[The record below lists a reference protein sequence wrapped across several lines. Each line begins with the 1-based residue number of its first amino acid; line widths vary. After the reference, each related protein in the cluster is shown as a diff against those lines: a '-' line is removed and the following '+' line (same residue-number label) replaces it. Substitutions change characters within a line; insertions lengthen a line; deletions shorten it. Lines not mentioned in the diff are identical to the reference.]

1 MPEKDETR
9 IFSFEIPDS
18 AIDVYYTPEDFYEE
32 VLALIRGAKTR
43 CKMITLYV
51 GTGDRE
57 REMLRALGRECNAPE
72 RTLVMDY
79 LRGTRKDHKTGASS
93 VSLCKK
99 EVLHDHTGEM
109 IRNPAELKFFCSPM
123 YKGAGRVF
131 LRERQNEVLGVQHM
145 KAIVADD
152 TVLLTGANFGGSYFR
167 DRQDRC
173 LVLRSCPDIAEFVSS
188 VIDAVSGAS
197 IDVGE
202 ARHGQHH
209 DAPKS
214 KETKRILRE
223 NFEKVF
229 DKFKDFN
236 GDSPV
241 PEPKNTKRC
250 IVQVGIQC
258 GYLNMHA
265 DQELLWR
272 LLEIMEDGDG
282 SRLVMA
288 SGYANPPPGIEG
300 MLASRPIDVI
310 VACPK
315 ANSFYKSG
323 GLSQHIPDMYTTM
336 EVDLMKRLTRGTL
349 HEYERPYWTFHAKG
363 IWGYRSVGSTPIGCL
378 VGSSNYGYRARDR
391 DLEMSFLFRTK
402 EGSAFSG
409 KLQKEVD
416 NMMEYSSTVPTPSAL
431 ITARNIPAWV
441 QTFTRKWLKFFL

>member
-1 MPEKDETR
+1 MVLVCGREMPEKDETK

-18 AIDVYYTPEDFYEE
+18 AVDVHYTPEDFYEE
-32 VLALIRGAKTR
+32 VLSLIRGAKTR

-57 REMLRALGRECNAPE
+57 RQMLRALGRECNAPE

-93 VSLCKK
+93 VSLCRK
-99 EVLHDHTGEM
+99 EVLHDHTGEPV
-109 IRNPAELKFFCSPM
+109 RNPAELKFFCSPM
-123 YKGAGRVF
+123 YKGSGRVF

-173 LVLRSCPDIAEFVSS
+173 LVLQNCPDIAEFVSCI
-188 VIDAVSGAS
+188 IDAVGSAS
-197 IDVGE
+197 VDIGDVQ
-202 ARHGQHH
+202 HGQHH

-214 KETKRILRE
+214 KETKKKLQE
-223 NFEKVF
+223 GFGKVY
-229 DKFKDFN
+229 DKFRDFTA
-236 GDSPV
+236 DSSV
-241 PEPKNTKRC
+241 PEPKTAKRC
-250 IVQVGIQC
+250 VVQVGVQC
-258 GYLNMHA
+258 GYLNMSA

-272 LLEIMEDGDG
+272 LLEITGEGEG

-323 GLSQHIPDMYTTM
+323 GLSQYIPDM
-336 EVDLMKRLTRGTL
+336 
-349 HEYERPYWTFHAKG
+349 
-363 IWGYRSVGSTPIGCL
+363 
-378 VGSSNYGYRARDR
+378 
-391 DLEMSFLFRTK
+391 
-402 EGSAFSG
+402 
-409 KLQKEVD
+409 
-416 NMMEYSSTVPTPSAL
+416 
-431 ITARNIPAWV
+431 
-441 QTFTRKWLKFFL
+441 

>member
-1 MPEKDETR
+1 MKLR
-9 IFSFEIPDS
+9 YSRLKSPDS
-18 AIDVYYTPEDFYEE
+18 AVDVHYTPEDFYEE
-32 VLALIRGAKTR
+32 VLSLIRGAKTR

-57 REMLRALGRECNAPE
+57 RQMLRALGRECNAPE

-93 VSLCKK
+93 VSLCRK
-99 EVLHDHTGEM
+99 EVLHDHTGEPV
-109 IRNPAELKFFCSPM
+109 RNPAELKFFCSPM
-123 YKGAGRVF
+123 YKGSGRVF

-167 DRQDRC
+167 DRQDRNSK
-173 LVLRSCPDIAEFVSS
+173 RA
-188 VIDAVSGAS
+188 SG
-197 IDVGE
+197 
-202 ARHGQHH
+202 
-209 DAPKS
+209 
-214 KETKRILRE
+214 
-223 NFEKVF
+223 KVY
-229 DKFKDFN
+229 DKFRDFTA
-236 GDSPV
+236 GAHISSDSSV
-241 PEPKNTKRC
+241 PEPKTAKRC
-250 IVQVGIQC
+250 IVQVGVQC
-258 GYLNMHA
+258 GYLNMNA

-272 LLEIMEDGDG
+272 LLEFTGEGEG

-323 GLSQHIPDMYTTM
+323 GLSQYIPDMYTTM

-363 IWGYRSVGSTPIGCL
+363 IWGYRSTGASPVGCL

-402 EGSAFSG
+402 EGSALSG

-416 NMMEYSSTVPTPSAL
+416 NMMEYSSTVHTPSEL
-431 ITARNIPAWV
+431 LTARNIPAWV
-441 QTFTRKWLKFFL
+441 QTLTRKWLKFFL